1 MEEALREKVA
11 GVRESIVE
19 AGLLEIY
26 RYVPPPLLEAFDPEA
41 IDDIDEFLDW
51 VAKARYIQ
59 ELEEGIV
66 TRAIV
71 KAFPE

>member
-1 MEEALREKVA
+1 MD
-11 GVRESIVE
+11 S
-19 AGLLEIY
+19 GLLEIY
-26 RYVPPPLLEAFDPEA
+26 RFIPPPLLEAFDPEA

-51 VAKARYIQ
+51 VAKARFIQ

>member
-1 MEEALREKVA
+1 MSVTASWA
-11 GVRESIVE
+11 
-19 AGLLEIY
+19 
-26 RYVPPPLLEAFDPEA
+26 LLEAFDPEA